1 MIKNKTKM
9 STFPTSIYII
19 LGVLALLS
27 GKKKKYKATKLKEV
41 VKMSLFTNNTAIY
54 VENLMKLLKTPRANE
69 FNKALGY
76 KIMQQRT
83 LETEDKEQCH
93 LKQHKL

>member
-9 STFPTSIYII
+9 SIFSTSIYII
-19 LGVLALLS
+19 LGVLAFAVRQEKEIQS
-27 GKKKKYKATKLKEV
+27 NQTGKEV

-54 VENLMKLLKTPRANE
+54 VENLMELLKTPRTNE

-76 KIMQQRT
+76 KIMLAKNT
-83 LETEDKEQCH
+83 WK
-93 LKQHKL
+93 LKIKNNVT